1 MRHLPLSLVV
11 CSSIAFAQHENPPE
25 PPLLAAQPRTESVAP
40 APSTAL
46 ESIRGRL
53 GVGYFGTDYVSVLAG
68 QPTGS
73 AELVHLIPLANMYGF
88 NGYLRAPRVGFR
100 RWSSVSAG
108 LIQSVGV
115 EVTLGTLVAVSSD
128 QQTNAAPLE
137 TREMVGE
144 TTYTTT
150 KRQELVQSGLSGG
163 GVATSI
169 GVPLALVSTTHVI
182 VYVAPRA
189 TLRFASGTVTPALG
203 SDAPNALSTSF
214 AVGVGIS
221 GGIEVFLTALGLA
234 NWSVEGSLALAG
246 SWTSLRLEAGN
257 NVISSQKFRLE
268 TSFDSSPMDGVLGG
282 LGLKYYF

>member
-1 MRHLPLSLVV
+1 MRHLALSLVV
-11 CSSIAFAQHENPPE
+11 FSSIAFAQPESPPE
-25 PPLLAAQPRTESVAP
+25 PPLLPAQPRTEPTAPVA
-40 APSTAL
+40 STAL

-53 GVGYFGTDYVSVLAG
+53 GVGYFGTDYISVLAG

-73 AELVHLIPLANMYGF
+73 AELVHLVPLGNMYGF
-88 NGYLRAPRVGFR
+88 AGYLPAPRVGFR

-108 LIQSVGV
+108 PIQSVGV
-115 EVTLGTLVAVSSD
+115 EVTLGTLVALSAD
-128 QQTNAAPLE
+128 QQTNVAPIN
-137 TREMVGE
+137 TQEMVGE
-144 TTYTTT
+144 TTYTNTQ
-150 KRQELVQSGLSGG
+150 RQKMVQSGLSGG
-163 GVATSI
+163 GVTASI

-189 TLRFASGTVTPALG
+189 TLSFASGTVAPALG
-203 SDAPNALSTSF
+203 SDAPKALSTSF

-221 GGIEVFLTALGLA
+221 GGIEVFLTALGLT

-246 SWTSLRLEAGN
+246 SWTSLRLESGN
-257 NVISSQKFRLE
+257 NVISSQTFRLQ

>member
-1 MRHLPLSLVV
+1 MRHLALSLVV
-11 CSSIAFAQHENPPE
+11 FSSIAFAQEENPPE
-25 PPLLAAQPRTESVAP
+25 PPLIPAPPRTEPTAP

-53 GVGYFGTDYVSVLAG
+53 GIGYFGTDYIPVLAG
-68 QPTGS
+68 QPNGS
-73 AELVHLIPLANMYGF
+73 AELVHLAPLGNRSGF
-88 NGYLRAPRVGFR
+88 AGYLPAPRVGFR

-108 LIQSVGV
+108 PIQSVGV
-115 EVTLGTLVAVSSD
+115 EVTLGTLVALSSD
-128 QQTNAAPLE
+128 QQTNVAPFSTSE
-137 TREMVGE
+137 TVGE

-150 KRQELVQSGLSGG
+150 KRQEFVQSGLSGG
-163 GVATSI
+163 GVAATL

-189 TLRFASGTVTPALG
+189 TLRFASGTVTPAMG
-203 SDAPNALSTSF
+203 SEAPNALSTSF
-214 AVGVGIS
+214 GVGLGIS
-221 GGIEVFLTALGLA
+221 GGIEVFLTALGLT

-246 SWTSLRLEAGN
+246 SWTSLRLESGN

-282 LGLKYYF
+282 FGLKYYF